1 MRKYK
6 VHKFEIYH
14 TYAHSGDVEFFKNM
28 YTSIFG
34 KEMAEC
40 ILEVYDIKDIDIRVE
55 RRIYIDENDKVHH
68 IKDYIFTGLKK
79 QAHNHITFKHK
90 YIQSKDKLDLSKCYA
105 VDTMLM
111 PIYYEYIKNPKK
123 YSIKEWSKKINRIK
137 DDYTDALIW
146 EEIKECC
153 SSSLI
158 TDIFNNPNAL
168 DVIMFEYKANDI
180 SKLIGFDIMK
190 DIGATD
196 ENCMYL
202 NFRTCTDGE
211 TSVTSRGI
219 SVSEAYYDTALEY
232 INTKVNP
239 AIDKLNI
246 PRYIHE
252 CDAWMNLIRIV
263 REELYPIKD
272 KLNIEGDLS
281 KGVYVSSVL
290 ESKAINDDIRKRILK
305 NIEDSMIYMRNIID
319 GNQIF
324 N

>member
-6 VHKFEIYH
+6 VHKFEIY
-14 TYAHSGDVEFFKNM
+14 TATAHKNDTEFFKNM

-34 KEMAEC
+34 KDIVKA
-40 ILEVYDIKDIDIRVE
+40 ILEIHDIKDVDIRVI
-55 RRIYIDENDKVHH
+55 RKVYTDENDKIHH
-68 IKDYIFTGLKK
+68 TRDYIFTGLKNK
-79 QAHNHITFKHK
+79 NTTLTYKSK

-111 PIYYEYIKNPKK
+111 PIYYDYMRKPKK
-123 YSIKEWSKKINRIK
+123 YTIKEWSKKINKIK

-153 SSSLI
+153 SSSLV
-158 TDIFNNPNAL
+158 DDMFDNPNLL
-168 DVIMFEYKANDI
+168 DIIMLEYTADDI
-180 SKLIGFDIMK
+180 SKLIGIDIMK
-190 DIGATD
+190 NIGATD
-196 ENCMYL
+196 KNCMYL

-219 SVSEAYYDTALEY
+219 SVTDTYYDTALEY
-232 INTKVNP
+232 ITTKVNP

-246 PRYIHE
+246 PRYMHQ

-263 REELYPIKD
+263 REEIYPIKD
-272 KLNIEGDLS
+272 KLSVEGKLNR
-281 KGVYVSSVL
+281 GIYVSSLL
-290 ESKAINDDIRKRILK
+290 ESKMITDDMKNRILK
-305 NIEDSMIYMRNIID
+305 NIEGTEVYMRNIID

>member
-6 VHKFEIYH
+6 VHKFEIY
-14 TYAHSGDVEFFKNM
+14 TATAHKNDTEFFKNM

-34 KEMAEC
+34 KDIVKA
-40 ILEVYDIKDIDIRVE
+40 ILGLHGIKDVDIRVI
-55 RRIYIDENDKVHH
+55 RKVYTDENNEVHH
-68 IKDYIFTGLKK
+68 TRDYVFTGLKNK
-79 QAHNHITFKHK
+79 NTTLTYKDK

-105 VDTMLM
+105 VDNILM
-111 PIYYEYIKNPKK
+111 PIYYDYMRNPKK
-123 YSIKEWSKKINRIK
+123 HSIKEWSKKINRIK

-153 SSSLI
+153 SHSLV
-158 TDIFNNPNAL
+158 DDMFNNPNLL
-168 DVIMFEYKANDI
+168 DIIMLEYTADDI
-180 SKLIGFDIMK
+180 SKLVGIDIMK
-190 DIGATD
+190 NIGATD
-196 ENCMYL
+196 KNCMYL

-219 SVSEAYYDTALEY
+219 SVTDTYYDTALEY
-232 INTKVNP
+232 ITTKVNP

-246 PRYIHE
+246 PRYMHQ

-263 REELYPIKD
+263 REEIYPIKD
-272 KLNIEGDLS
+272 KLSVEGKLNR
-281 KGVYVSSVL
+281 GIYVSSLL
-290 ESKAINDDIRKRILK
+290 ESKMITDDMKKRILK
-305 NIEDSMIYMRNIID
+305 NIEDAEVYMRNIID

>member
-6 VHKFEIYH
+6 VHKFEIY
-14 TYAHSGDVEFFKNM
+14 TATAHKNDTEFFKNM

-34 KEMAEC
+34 KDIVEA
-40 ILEVYDIKDIDIRVE
+40 ILGLHDIKDVDIRVI
-55 RRIYIDENDKVHH
+55 RKVYTDENSEVHH
-68 IKDYIFTGLKK
+68 TRDYVFTGLKDK
-79 QAHNHITFKHK
+79 NTTLTYKDK

-105 VDTMLM
+105 VDNILM
-111 PIYYEYIKNPKK
+111 PIYYDYMRNPKK
-123 YSIKEWSKKINRIK
+123 HSIKEWSKKINRIK

-153 SSSLI
+153 SHSLV
-158 TDIFNNPNAL
+158 DDMFNNPNLL
-168 DVIMFEYKANDI
+168 DIIMLEYTADDI
-180 SKLIGFDIMK
+180 SKLVGIDIMK
-190 DIGATD
+190 NIGATD
-196 ENCMYL
+196 KNCMYL

-219 SVSEAYYDTALEY
+219 SVTDTYYDTALEY
-232 INTKVNP
+232 ITTKVNP

-246 PRYIHE
+246 PRYMHQ

-263 REELYPIKD
+263 REEIYPIKD
-272 KLNIEGDLS
+272 KLGVEGKLNR
-281 KGVYVSSVL
+281 GIYVSSLL
-290 ESKAINDDIRKRILK
+290 ESKMITDDMKKRILK
-305 NIEDSMIYMRNIID
+305 NIEDTEVYMRNIID